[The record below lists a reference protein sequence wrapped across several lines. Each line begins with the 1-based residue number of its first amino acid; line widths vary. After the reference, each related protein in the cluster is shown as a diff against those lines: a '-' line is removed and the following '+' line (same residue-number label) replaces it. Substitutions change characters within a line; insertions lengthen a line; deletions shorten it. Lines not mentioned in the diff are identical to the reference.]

1 MIPAFM
7 QIAAGQLG
15 GASFPH
21 TPENHWA
28 YETMFRAGWFSQYP
42 GIGSVRLLR
51 GNYPV
56 TRIQAAKAWFE
67 GFTAVHS
74 RHTRYYREHISQYET
89 STIFGVY
96 LLRSVPLSK
105 TTANELQRELDFIY
119 EGLYRMQ
126 FILSKEIE
134 AMKQAENQEA
144 IENAKMELRVIHL
157 ESELPKNYYLPR
169 KRNMDLRDAVVS
181 EGR

>member
-7 QIAAGQLG
+7 FITAGQLG
-15 GASFPH
+15 EAPFPG
-21 TPENHWA
+21 TPENHWV
-28 YETMFRAGWFSQYP
+28 YETLFRAGWFAQYP

-51 GNYPV
+51 GNYPI
-56 TRIQAAKAWFE
+56 TRKQAAKAWFE

-89 STIFGVY
+89 SSFFGIY
-96 LLRSVPLSK
+96 LLYSEPLSK
-105 TTANELQRELDFIY
+105 TTAKELQRELDFIY

-126 FILSKEIE
+126 YVFSKEID
-134 AMKQAENQEA
+134 AMKRSENQKA

-169 KRNMDLRDAVVS
+169 KRNMDLRDAVV
-181 EGR
+181 GGAQ